1 MPPDATTTAGSPTI
15 IVVDDDPVVCQVIR
29 GICESVSYR
38 SRCYG
43 SATEFFAQ
51 PPVHERGCIVLD
63 VRLPGMSGLDLQD
76 ELRSRGN
83 EMPVIFISGYGDIPM
98 AVRAMKGGA
107 MDFLVKPFRH
117 QEILDAIAKG
127 LRKYDAERA
136 YILRRTDAK
145 RQLELLTT
153 REREVLREI
162 VSGRQHKQ
170 IADGLKITQTTV
182 KLHRSNLMKKLD
194 ARSVADLVRFYDYM
208 AADDKTS

>member
-1 MPPDATTTAGSPTI
+1 MQPDATKTAGSPTI

-29 GICESVSYR
+29 GICDSVSYKN
-38 SRCYG
+38 RCYG
-43 SATEFFAQ
+43 SGTEFFAQ

-63 VRLPGMSGLDLQD
+63 VRLPGLSGLDLQD
-76 ELRSRGN
+76 ELRLRGN

-107 MDFLVKPFRH
+107 IDFLVKPFRH

-127 LRKYDAERA
+127 LRKYDAENAHLSR
-136 YILRRTDAK
+136 ISDAK
-145 RQLELLTT
+145 RQLEMLTT

-182 KLHRSNLMKKLD
+182 KLHRSNLMRKLD
-194 ARSVADLVRFYDYM
+194 ARSIADLVRFYDHT
-208 AADDKTS
+208 AADNKDR